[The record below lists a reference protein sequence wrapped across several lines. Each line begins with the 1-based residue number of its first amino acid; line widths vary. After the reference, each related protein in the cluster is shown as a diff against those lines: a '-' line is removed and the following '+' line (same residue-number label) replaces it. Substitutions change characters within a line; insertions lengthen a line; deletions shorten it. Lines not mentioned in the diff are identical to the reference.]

1 MFTTY
6 IQIGADCLGNFYAV
20 AQNEDKTAAVNETI
34 SRANEIF
41 TDEFL
46 AAKKPYKVMV
56 CYPDGTRKFRTIN
69 K

>member
-6 IQIGADCLGNFYAV
+6 IQIGSHSLGNFYAI
-20 AQNEDKTAAVNETI
+20 AQSDDKMTAVNETI

-46 AAKKPYKVMV
+46 AAKKTYKVTV
-56 CYPDGTRKFRTIN
+56 QYPNGTRKFRTIN